1 MIHDDGAVRLVT
13 GAQEGS
19 PICRG
24 TGLSLLRRLII
35 ESSRDII
42 LIVERLTKPEIR
54 LTKINIELGPVFLK
68 VRGFDRVTFFYHTF
82 STLSPPST

>member
-35 ESSRDII
+35 ESSRDI
-42 LIVERLTKPEIR
+42 LIVEKLTKAEIR
-54 LTKINIELGPVFLK
+54 LAKINIELGPVFLK
-68 VRGFDRVTFFYHTF
+68 VRGLDRVTFFYHTF

>member
-1 MIHDDGAVRLVT
+1 MT
-13 GAQEGS
+13 GLCDLSRARKRV
-19 PICRG
+19 CRG

-35 ESSRDII
+35 ESSRDI
-42 LIVERLTKPEIR
+42 LIVEKLTKAEIR
-54 LTKINIELGPVFLK
+54 LAKINIELGPVFLK

>member
-1 MIHDDGAVRLVT
+1 MLLSSMIHDDGAVRLVT

-35 ESSRDII
+35 ESSRDI

-54 LTKINIELGPVFLK
+54 LAKINIELGPVFLK
-68 VRGFDRVTFFYHTF
+68 VR
-82 STLSPPST
+82 

>member
-1 MIHDDGAVRLVT
+1 MLLSSMIHDDGAVRLVT

-24 TGLSLLRRLII
+24 TSLSLLRRLII

-54 LTKINIELGPVFLK
+54 LTKINIELGPGILK
-68 VRGFDRVTFFYHTF
+68 FEDWIA
-82 STLSPPST
+82 

>member
-1 MIHDDGAVRLVT
+1 MLLSSMIHDDGAVRLVT

-35 ESSRDII
+35 ESSRDI

-54 LTKINIELGPVFLK
+54 LTKINIELGPGILK
-68 VRGFDRVTFFYHTF
+68 FEDWIA
-82 STLSPPST
+82 

>member
-24 TGLSLLRRLII
+24 TSLSLLRRLII
-35 ESSRDII
+35 ESSRDI
-42 LIVERLTKPEIR
+42 LIVEKLTKAEIR
-54 LTKINIELGPVFLK
+54 LAKINIELGPVFLK

>member
-35 ESSRDII
+35 ESSRDI

-68 VRGFDRVTFFYHTF
+68 VRGLDRVIFFYHTF